1 MTFRA
6 TATLAAILTL
16 VLGVGYLFAG
26 HLVVGRWQVEP
37 TQGVLLMGRRM
48 GALYLGLSAMF
59 CVARSAEPSQSRS
72 ALCAGAVLALGLLAL
87 VGLYEFATGHAA
99 RGILVSAG
107 VELLL
112 AIGFARALMAERQAT
127 GPVDQKQPG

>member
-6 TATLAAILTL
+6 TATVTAAIAL
-16 VLGVGYLFAG
+16 VLGLGYLFAG

-48 GALYLGLSAMF
+48 GAVYLGLAVMF
-59 CVARSAEPSQSRS
+59 FAARSAQPSPARS
-72 ALCAGAVLALGLLAL
+72 ALSAGAAAALFLLACL
-87 VGLYEFATGHAA
+87 GTYEFVTGHAA

-112 AIGFARALMAERQAT
+112 AAGFVRALLGDRLV
-127 GPVDQKQPG
+127 PVSA